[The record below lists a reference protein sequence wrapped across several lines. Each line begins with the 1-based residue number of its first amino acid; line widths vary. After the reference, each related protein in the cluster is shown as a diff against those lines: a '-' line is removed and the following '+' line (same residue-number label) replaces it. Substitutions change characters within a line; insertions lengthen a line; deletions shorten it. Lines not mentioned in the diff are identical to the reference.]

1 MPSLER
7 LSAPVLRTAEVLPGL
22 SICAV
27 IALAAGF
34 VAAHTSTPP
43 MLWALLLGTTL
54 HHLHEE
60 VRTAPGVA
68 VCVTSVL
75 RLGVG
80 LLGARITA
88 AQIAALGWASVGVVL
103 LAVATT
109 LLVGLALARRL
120 RLPVRTGVLAGGATA
135 ICGASAALAI
145 AAVLPRD
152 KELERDTLV
161 IVVMAALLSTVAML
175 VYPLVARAAGLTPAA
190 AALFLGGS
198 IHDVAQVVVAGYS
211 LGPDTGAMASVV
223 KLLRAALLAAVVA
236 TVAVCF
242 RRQRRA
248 GGARPVPILPGFLL
262 LFLVLALWQSTA
274 GLPTLAQSALMELS
288 QACLMMGVAALGMKT
303 SFAALA
309 RAGWRQALLMLG
321 TTTWIAVVVL
331 ALAR

>member
-1 MPSLER
+1 MTPLQA
-7 LSAPVLRTAEVLPGL
+7 LGAPALRIATVLPGL
-22 SICAV
+22 TICAV

-34 VAAHTSTPP
+34 AAARTSTPP

-54 HHLHEE
+54 HYLHEE

-68 VCVTSVL
+68 LCVTTVL

-88 AQIAALGWASVGVVL
+88 AQIASLGWASVAIVL

-120 RLPVRTGVLAGGATA
+120 GLPVRTGVLAGGATA

-152 KELERDTLV
+152 KELEGDTLA

-175 VYPLVARAAGLTPAA
+175 VYPLVARTAGLSPAA

-198 IHDVAQVVVAGYS
+198 IHDVAQVVVAGYA

-223 KLLRAALLAAVVA
+223 KLLRVALLAAVVA
-236 TVAVCF
+236 AVAVSF
-242 RRQRRA
+242 RRQRAA
-248 GGARPVPILPGFLL
+248 GGAHSAPLVPGFLL
-262 LFLVLALWQSTA
+262 LFVALALWQSTA
-274 GLPTLAQSALMELS
+274 GMPTLAQSALMELS
-288 QACLMMGVAALGMKT
+288 QASLMMGVAALGMKT
-303 SFAALA
+303 SFATLT
-309 RAGWRQALLMLG
+309 RAGWRRALLMLG
-321 TTTWIAVVVL
+321 TTAWIAVVVL
-331 ALAR
+331 LLAR

>member
-1 MPSLER
+1 MTPLQP
-7 LSAPVLRTAEVLPGL
+7 LGAPALRIATVLPGL
-22 SICAV
+22 TICAV

-34 VAAHTSTPP
+34 AAARTSTPP

-54 HHLHEE
+54 HYLHEE

-68 VCVTSVL
+68 VCVTTVL

-88 AQIAALGWASVGVVL
+88 AQIASLGWASVAIVL

-120 RLPVRTGVLAGGATA
+120 GLPVRTGVLAGGATA

-152 KELERDTLV
+152 KELEGDTLA

-175 VYPLVARAAGLTPAA
+175 VYPLVARAAGLSPAA

-198 IHDVAQVVVAGYS
+198 IHDVAQVVVAGYA

-223 KLLRAALLAAVVA
+223 KLLRVALLAAVVA
-236 TVAVCF
+236 AVAVSF
-242 RRQRRA
+242 RRQRAA
-248 GGARPVPILPGFLL
+248 GGAHSAPLLPGFLL
-262 LFLVLALWQSTA
+262 LFVVLALWQSTA
-274 GLPTLAQSALMELS
+274 GLPTPAQSALMELS

-309 RAGWRQALLMLG
+309 RAGWRRALLMLG
-321 TTTWIAVVVL
+321 TTAWIAVVVL
-331 ALAR
+331 LLAR